1 MNIIDDV
8 RGVAD
13 GVLAAYE
20 KKKHRERKA
29 EKKYVVQK

>member
-20 KKKHRERKA
+20 KRNIARERR
-29 EKKYVVQK
+29 EKNT